1 MTYRE
6 IFSSITSP
14 KKTLFYFKGDFS
26 LRLRFISAKIK
37 LGIKVRER
45 NARVGVVVFFI
56 LWFLHTCIF
65 AIAFTVYARAAH
77 RIHIMQ
83 GLNFR
88 TPKRGFPSL
97 MQEKHSNS
105 TFTALFTVNCW
116 VRSRQFIVMER
127 TLNLMFF
134 FSLCCLLR

>member
-1 MTYRE
+1 M
-6 IFSSITSP
+6 
-14 KKTLFYFKGDFS
+14 
-26 LRLRFISAKIK
+26 RFISAKIK

-88 TPKRGFPSL
+88 TLVSKTGLSIINAR
-97 MQEKHSNS
+97 K
-105 TFTALFTVNCW
+105 T
-116 VRSRQFIVMER
+116 
-127 TLNLMFF
+127 
-134 FSLCCLLR
+134 